1 MLACALPVL
10 FLVAPAEARKH
21 KRAPGVALDTGYI
34 SALAAAD
41 RFLTAWQNNDLE
53 TGVLLLTDRARHQKS
68 DLAMTDFFRGDGMR
82 SFEIALGYRV
92 RTGRYAYPVALV
104 TATQDGRRVRRR
116 TSELVMAGTAS
127 GEWAVDK
134 LP

>member
-1 MLACALPVL
+1 ML
-10 FLVAPAEARKH
+10 E
-21 KRAPGVALDTGYI
+21 RAPGVSLDAGYV

-53 TGVLLLTDRARHQKS
+53 TGLLLLTDRARHQKS
-68 DLAMTDFFRGDGMR
+68 ELAMHDFFRGDGTR

-92 RTGRYAYPVALV
+92 RTGRYAYPVAFV
-104 TATQDGRRVRRR
+104 TATQDGRHVRRR
-116 TSELVMAGTAS
+116 TSEIVMAGTAN